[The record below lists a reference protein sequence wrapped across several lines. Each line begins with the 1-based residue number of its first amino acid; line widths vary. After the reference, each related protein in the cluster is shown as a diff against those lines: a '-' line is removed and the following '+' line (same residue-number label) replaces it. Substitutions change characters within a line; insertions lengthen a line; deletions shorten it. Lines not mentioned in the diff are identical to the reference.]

1 MKNQAVSAWE
11 QYKKLMA
18 DMDAAAMEKRL
29 TAVIAKDVDT
39 ALSGVV
45 RKRK

>member
-1 MKNQAVSAWE
+1 
-11 QYKKLMA
+11 
-18 DMDAAAMEKRL
+18 MEKRL
-29 TAVIAKDVDT
+29 TAVIATDVDT